1 MRICVICH
9 ETTLTGA
16 PRAGFE
22 IALFLSRAHDVHL
35 VAKTGGPLL
44 DQPRYKELKAGCRIV
59 DTYVRAIESSYT
71 DRVEKAVRVLQ
82 KIRPDLIYVNSTC
95 AGEWCEA
102 GARTGSA
109 VVLHTYEMAKVL
121 PFILA
126 ELVTP
131 RILAW
136 VDLLVGHG
144 RRALDDI
151 QELTGVQVEN
161 RMILDVFGDPETIL
175 AQGEADVEPP
185 VNARGEALGHGRRR
199 VAMCGSAEVRK
210 GPDVFFD
217 LAGRLPEYDFIWI
230 GPWGPPDTTHNDD
243 VFERF
248 RSQSLDN
255 FYVTGLTKHPGAYL
269 RQIDVFVL
277 TSREDPNPLVVAE
290 ALLFGKKV
298 VAFSETGD
306 SRVLLERFGYVLCG
320 APDSERAAA
329 VLPAIVEGEE
339 GLWLSNLAE
348 EARSAI
354 DPAEKLRRLQER
366 LEDLVARKGGS
377 PLQERPE
384 DLVARKGGSPLQ
396 ERPED
401 PAARKGG
408 SPLQERPEDPA
419 ARKGGSPGNGAARP
433 ANRERAGAAN
443 RPRNRKPRKR
453 RYRK

>member
-1 MRICVICH
+1 MRVCVICH
-9 ETTLTGA
+9 EATLTGA
-16 PRAGFE
+16 PRVGFE
-22 IALFLSRAHDVHL
+22 IALFLSESHEVHL
-35 VAKTGGPLL
+35 VVKTGGRLL
-44 DQPRYKELKAGCRIV
+44 DLPRYAELAATHRNVETHHLVC
-59 DTYVRAIESSYT
+59 DLSYA

-82 KIRPDLIYVNSTC
+82 EIRPDLIYVNSTC

-102 GARTGSA
+102 GARAGSA

-121 PFILA
+121 PFMLA
-126 ELVTP
+126 ELTTP
-131 RILAW
+131 RVLAW

-151 QELTGVQVEN
+151 QELTGVQAED

-175 AQGEADVEPP
+175 AQGGADVEPP

-199 VAMCGSAEVRK
+199 VAMCGAAEVRK

-217 LAGRLPEYDFIWI
+217 LAGRLPRYDFIWI
-230 GPWGPPDTTHNDD
+230 GPWGPPDTLHNDD

-255 FYVTGLTKHPGAYL
+255 LYVTGLTEHPGAYL

-366 LEDLVARKGGS
+366 LEDL
-377 PLQERPE
+377 
-384 DLVARKGGSPLQ
+384 
-396 ERPED
+396 
-401 PAARKGG
+401 
-408 SPLQERPEDPA
+408 A

-433 ANRERAGAAN
+433 ADRERAGAGAVN
-443 RPRNRKPRKR
+443 RPRTRRRRK
-453 RYRK
+453 

>member
-1 MRICVICH
+1 MEVTVRICMICH
-9 ETTLTGA
+9 EATLTGA

-22 IALFLSRAHDVHL
+22 IALFLSRAHEVHL

-44 DQPRYKELKAGCRIV
+44 DQPRYKDLKAACRIV
-59 DTYVRAIESSYT
+59 GTYVRAVESSYT

-82 KIRPDLIYVNSTC
+82 EIRPDLIYVNSTC

-136 VDLLVGHG
+136 VDMLVGHG

-151 QELTGVQVEN
+151 QELTGMQVEN

-175 AQGEADVEPP
+175 AQGGADVAPP
-185 VNARGEALGHGRRR
+185 VNARGEALGRDRRR
-199 VAMCGSAEVRK
+199 VAMCGAAEVRK
-210 GPDVFFD
+210 GPDIFFD
-217 LAGRLPEYDFIWI
+217 LAGRLPRYDFIWI
-230 GPWGPPDTTHNDD
+230 GPWGPPDTLHNDD

-248 RSQSLDN
+248 RSRPLDN
-255 FYVTGLTKHPGAYL
+255 FYVTGLTEHPGAYL

-290 ALLFGKKV
+290 ALLFGKKA
-298 VAFSETGD
+298 VAFSESGD
-306 SRVLLERFGYVLCG
+306 SRELLERFGYVLCG

-339 GLWLSNLAE
+339 GRWLSNLAE
-348 EARSAI
+348 EARAAI

-366 LEDLVARKGGS
+366 LEDL
-377 PLQERPE
+377 
-384 DLVARKGGSPLQ
+384 
-396 ERPED
+396 
-401 PAARKGG
+401 AARKGG
-408 SPLQERPEDPA
+408 NS
-419 ARKGGSPGNGAARP
+419 GNGASRP
-433 ANRERAGAAN
+433 ADRKRAGAVN
-443 RPRNRKPRKR
+443 RPRNRRRRK
-453 RYRK
+453 

>member
-1 MRICVICH
+1 MRVCVICH
-9 ETTLTGA
+9 EATLTGA
-16 PRAGFE
+16 PRVGFE
-22 IALFLSRAHDVHL
+22 IALFLSRAHEVHL

-59 DTYVRAIESSYT
+59 DTYVRAFESSYT
-71 DRVEKAVRVLQ
+71 DRVGKAVRVL
-82 KIRPDLIYVNSTC
+82 KEIRPDLIYVNSTC

-102 GARTGSA
+102 GARAGSA
-109 VVLHTYEMAKVL
+109 VVLHTYEMAKAL
-121 PFILA
+121 PFVLGELA
-126 ELVTP
+126 TP
-131 RILAW
+131 RVLAW

-185 VNARGEALGHGRRR
+185 VNARGEAIGRDRRR
-199 VAMCGSAEVRK
+199 VAMCGAAEARK
-210 GPDVFFD
+210 GSDLFFD
-217 LAGRLPEYDFIWI
+217 LAGRLPQYDFIWI
-230 GPWGPPDTTHNDD
+230 GPWGPPDTFGNDD

-248 RSQSLDN
+248 RSQPLDN
-255 FYVTGLTKHPGAYL
+255 LYVTGLTEHPGTYL

-306 SRVLLERFGYVLCG
+306 SKVLLERLGYVLCG
-320 APDSERAAA
+320 ATDSERAAA

-348 EARSAI
+348 EARAAI

-366 LEDLVARKGGS
+366 LEDL
-377 PLQERPE
+377 
-384 DLVARKGGSPLQ
+384 
-396 ERPED
+396 
-401 PAARKGG
+401 
-408 SPLQERPEDPA
+408 A

-433 ANRERAGAAN
+433 ADRERAGAGAVN
-443 RPRNRKPRKR
+443 RPRTRRRRK
-453 RYRK
+453 